1 MTADLSA
8 LIARLEKRADHYGR
22 RAEILAT
29 FADGLP
35 PGDPYQSQADA
46 DADNEHVL
54 AADLRDAV
62 SILRA
67 KQGEGE

>member
-22 RAEILAT
+22 RAAILAT

-35 PGDPYQSQADA
+35 VSDPYRVQADA

-54 AADLRDAV
+54 AADLREVV

>member
-35 PGDPYQSQADA
+35 PGDPYKSQA
-46 DADNEHVL
+46 DADNEHIL
-54 AADLRDAV
+54 AADLREVV